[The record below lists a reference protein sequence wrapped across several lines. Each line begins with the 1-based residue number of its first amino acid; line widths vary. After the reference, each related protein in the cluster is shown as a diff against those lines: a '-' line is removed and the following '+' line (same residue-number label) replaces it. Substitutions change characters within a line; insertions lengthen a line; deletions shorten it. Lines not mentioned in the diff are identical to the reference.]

1 MADPDYKRLWLQAC
15 DAYDRKNPSGCVCKL
30 DPDTDALLGVCG
42 LHADWLQTKLAEE
55 RERIAAHFD
64 ERDRGPDGKPLG
76 LGFYD
81 PHEPAEIIR
90 ALGPNVNSAA
100 PRAP

>member
-1 MADPDYKRLWLQAC
+1 MKDHEKRNLVTDLCATAVQFHAAEQLRARIARLVLAALERAEIQA
-15 DAYDRKNPSGCVCKL
+15 AAN
-30 DPDTDALLGVCG
+30 
-42 LHADWLQTKLAEE
+42 E

-90 ALGPNVNSAA
+90 ALGPNAIS
-100 PRAP
+100 